1 MKNNYITVGYIIATH
16 GLRGGLKIKPAT
28 SFIDERFKI
37 NKKLFVINP
46 KTKDVTTLTIQS
58 IHENKGMLVLTFKE
72 LLAIEE
78 AEAFVKLPLLI
89 ERETTKLKKGF
100 IYLDDLLDMTV
111 ILEDNTHVGIVS
123 EVLEYASYHTLRVKR
138 SEGTD
143 VLIPYISEFIVS
155 ADLASKTS
163 VFRPIEGM
171 LWKLQFSRFSPKCS
185 PTF

>member
-16 GLRGGLKIKPAT
+16 GLRGGLKVKPAT

-37 NKKLFVINP
+37 NKKLFVVDPTTN
-46 KTKDVTTLTIQS
+46 DVTTLTIQS

-72 LLAIEE
+72 LLTIEE
-78 AEAFVKLPLLI
+78 AEPFVKSPLLI

-100 IYLDDLLDMTV
+100 IYLDDLLEMRV
-111 ILEDNTHVGIVS
+111 LLEDNTQVGMVT

-138 SEGTD
+138 EGASD
-143 VLIPYISEFIVS
+143 VLIPYISEFIIS
-155 ADLASKTS
+155 TDLASKTI

-171 LWKLQFSRFSPKCS
+171 L
-185 PTF
+185 